1 RRHHVRHR
9 SAEPDRTRH
18 GSDVAPEAPRSRLG
32 IAPPGLAGRARSA
45 RCGPEREEGEEEEEE
60 EEEARARS
68 GRLEVGIEASGIGA
82 GRDRGTTS
90 PARPRPPACS
100 SWPTTETA
108 AHVKRPGH
116 TARQHLE
123 QPPGQPSG
131 YSGEHAPGTP
141 KPSQLPG
148 SRLPKC
154 WGQASDE
161 GLIDDHLPHREFVAR
176 VIWAQPTSLSHGLPS
191 ASDQGPRL

>member
-1 RRHHVRHR
+1 SLERR
-9 SAEPDRTRH
+9 
-18 GSDVAPEAPRSRLG
+18 
-32 IAPPGLAGRARSA
+32 
-45 RCGPEREEGEEEEEE
+45 
-60 EEEARARS
+60 RS
-68 GRLEVGIEASGIGA
+68 GRAAALRRGRPLGTAGRRGRPPPAAPATGQRRAPGLPGPVRLWSRSAGRIGRGPTDPFPLLLPSGIGA